1 MSISSYNNITSEIV
15 SPEANIDF
23 LPIFTSNQYI
33 KLKSPFPSNFSS
45 KSSDEVEDIKF
56 FSQNDSLNF
65 VLSISEEN
73 NKPSLDELIPT
84 NCVKINNSNISF
96 TSLEKSNLF
105 TNIEKNSSL
114 FQDYER
120 KLLKKRFR
128 DKRPRRENQDNIR
141 RKIKRGFFN
150 NALINKLNDKLR
162 SIGIIKYFE
171 KFPHHFVNDVNKK
184 KNKQILIIIFIQR

>member
-1 MSISSYNNITSEIV
+1 MSINNYNINTSKIV
-15 SPEANIDF
+15 VAETNTNF
-23 LPIFTSNQYI
+23 LPNFKVYDYI
-33 KLKSPFPSNFSS
+33 KLGSPFPSNFSS

-128 DKRPRRENQDNIR
+128 DRRPRRENQDNIS

-171 KFPHHFVNDVNKK
+171 KFPHHFVNDVNQKK
-184 KNKQILIIIFIQR
+184 IKKF